1 MATIAFT
8 VIGSAIGGPV
18 GGLIGSVIGQQID
31 NAIFRPKAREGPRIK
46 ELAVQ
51 TSSYGT
57 QIRAVFGQM
66 RVAGSVIW
74 STDLIEKRSRS
85 SGGKGR
91 ASTISYSYSV
101 SLAVALSS
109 RPILRIG
116 RIWAEGN
123 LLRGAAGDFKVET
136 GFRFHSG
143 DADQAPDPLIA
154 SAEGLTN
161 CPAYRGISYA
171 VFENL
176 QLAEFGN
183 RIPSM
188 TFELFE
194 RDGSVSLAEIFS
206 VASDGVISGDLPD
219 AVAGYALQ
227 GDSARAALSP
237 LLEAGG
243 AHIRPDGRALELFLA
258 ASEGAYAGDTRPV
271 IAPANQSSSIS
282 TESRIA
288 SRRQP
293 VAVALR
299 YYDAQRDYQAGL
311 QRSGWSTSGNI
322 DEQLDLPAVLDTAS
336 ARRIAGNFALQR
348 DIRRDRK
355 QFAIATSAERLV
367 LGQSVGETA
376 IRATEVEHFNG
387 YSIVHCERYPLVSV
401 SPSGS
406 VEPGRHQPSP
416 DLVVGTTLLHILEFP
431 STGSSPASAP
441 IIGLAAGGTG
451 SGWRRAS
458 VSRNIGGDLTE
469 LGTIAA
475 PSAIGT
481 LLNPIAG
488 HPPNLID
495 NFSILQIRIDSNSS
509 PTDRVASSPLASD
522 APVLM
527 VGNEL
532 IRYGAIEPLGGNLFA
547 VSGLLRDLGKT
558 GSPAHLVG
566 ETVVFV
572 DRDALLFP
580 DFGPLVMGGNIVV
593 EAEGLGDVSP
603 VSQSATVAGLA
614 VRPLAPV
621 HGRALLLGGGS
632 LAIDWIRRARHDP
645 GWLDGTDLPNAEG
658 EIKYTLLITRNG
670 MNLFAA
676 EVVEEAL
683 VITAAQVAA
692 WAVPIGAT
700 VDISI
705 RQSGMFGLSDAL
717 SLQTIL

>member
-57 QIRAVFGQM
+57 QIPAVFGQM

-85 SGGKGR
+85 GGGKGR
-91 ASTISYSYSV
+91 AATINYSYSV

-123 LLRGAAGDFKVET
+123 LLRGASGDFKVET
-136 GFRFHSG
+136 GFRFHAG
-143 DADQAPDPLIA
+143 YADQSPDPLIA
-154 SAEGLTN
+154 SAEGLSD

-194 RDGSVSLAEIFS
+194 RDGTVTLAEIC
-206 VASDGVISGDLPD
+206 ASASAGLIGGEGPD

-227 GDSARAALSP
+227 GDGARTALSP
-237 LLEAGG
+237 LIDAFG
-243 AHIRPDGRALELFLA
+243 AQIRPNGEGLELYRLDHA
-258 ASEGAYAGDTRPV
+258 GVYLGDTEPF
-271 IAPANQSSSIS
+271 IASGDSSPKPP

-288 SRRQP
+288 ARRQS

-322 DEQLDLPAVLDTAS
+322 DEQIDLPAVLDTA
-336 ARRIAGNFALQR
+336 AAQRIARNIALQQVS
-348 DIRRDRK
+348 RRDRR
-355 QFAIATSAERLV
+355 QLAIATAAERLKI
-367 LGQSVGETA
+367 GQIVDETA
-376 IRATEVEHFNG
+376 MRAIEVEHFNG
-387 YSIVHCERYPLVSV
+387 YMLANCQRFPMVTVNS
-401 SPSGS
+401 SGLIES
-406 VEPGRHQPSP
+406 GRHQPSP
-416 DLVVGTTLLHILEFP
+416 DLASGATLLQILEFP
-431 STGSSPASAP
+431 SFGASAASAP
-441 IIGLAAGGTG
+441 IIAFAAGGTG
-451 SGWRRAS
+451 PGWRRAN
-458 VSRNIGGDLTE
+458 VSRNIGGELSE

-481 LLNPIAG
+481 LLGPVTM

-495 NFSILQIRIDSNSS
+495 DYNVLQIRIDTNAY
-509 PTDRVASSPLASD
+509 PPEVAVPSLFSSD

-527 VGNEL
+527 LGNEL
-532 IRYGAIEPLGGNLFA
+532 IRYSAIEPLGGNLFA
-547 VSGLLRDLGKT
+547 VSGLLRDGGKT
-558 GSPAHLVG
+558 GSVAHSIG
-566 ETVVFV
+566 EKIVFV

-580 DFGPLVMGGNIVV
+580 DFGPLLVGSDLTI
-593 EAEGLGDVSP
+593 EAEGLGDASP
-603 VSQSATVAGLA
+603 VSRSAIVAGLA
-614 VRPLAPV
+614 IRPHAPV
-621 HGRALLLGGGS
+621 HGRATRLGDGS
-632 LAIDWIRRARHDP
+632 IAIDWTRRARHDP
-645 GWLDGTDLPNAEG
+645 GWLDGVDAPNVEG
-658 EIKYTLLITRNG
+658 MLNYTLSVSRNG
-670 MNLFAA
+670 IELFAA
-676 EVVEEAL
+676 TAAAEAL
-683 VITAAQVAA
+683 TIASAQVVS
-692 WAVPIGAT
+692 WAVPPGAT
-700 VDISI
+700 VEIAI
-705 RQSGMFGLSDAL
+705 RQSGAFGLSDAL
-717 SLQTIL
+717 SLQFVL